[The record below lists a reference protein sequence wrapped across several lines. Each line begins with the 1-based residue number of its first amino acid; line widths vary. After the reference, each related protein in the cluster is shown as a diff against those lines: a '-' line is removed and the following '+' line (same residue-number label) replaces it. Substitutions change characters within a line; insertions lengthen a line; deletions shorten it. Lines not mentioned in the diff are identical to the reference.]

1 MTVWKLAGADRELLR
16 LQKAEQA
23 AWELFERLNGTPGCP
38 PEALQHARNLWLE
51 SQAALTRY
59 RVEKKLP

>member
-1 MTVWKLAGADRELLR
+1 MTVWKLLGADRELLC
-16 LQKAEQA
+16 LQKAERA
-23 AWELFERLNGTPGCP
+23 AWELFQRLSGTPACP
-38 PEALQHARNLWLE
+38 PEALQHARNLWLH